1 MVRNDPPAG
10 FYESLGLGENAPQK
24 TLFGPMKE
32 IILKNNPKT
41 PRIEREP
48 QPREDHLLLEDI
60 VPEFQKFV
68 VETGT
73 YALDDVKANIQ
84 LNVNQFEQA

>member
-1 MVRNDPPAG
+1 MSDPPAG
-10 FYESLGLGENAPQK
+10 FYESLGVGENASQK
-24 TLFGPMKE
+24 ALFWPMKE

-48 QPREDHLLLEDI
+48 QSREDQVLLEDM

-68 VETGT
+68 IETGT
-73 YALDDVKANIQ
+73 HALDDVKANIQ